1 MGSVLLK
8 HSPNSE
14 GQIASLRFR
23 PANGCISTSA
33 HTAGLIGPIRP
44 SDSSIV
50 VYSRQAHKRMCT
62 WERQHI
68 GTQLIQRRLRC
79 ISLPKSNRSSV
90 PSSHVLHVA
99 RARLYCE
106 EPLMKTKWL
115 SLVPGL
121 LLVCGASLA
130 HHGNASFDTE
140 HSVTLKATITSFVWT
155 NPHSQ
160 IYFDVKDEN
169 GRVTHWS
176 L

>member
-1 MGSVLLK
+1 M
-8 HSPNSE
+8 
-14 GQIASLRFR
+14 
-23 PANGCISTSA
+23 
-33 HTAGLIGPIRP
+33 
-44 SDSSIV
+44 
-50 VYSRQAHKRMCT
+50 
-62 WERQHI
+62 
-68 GTQLIQRRLRC
+68 
-79 ISLPKSNRSSV
+79 
-90 PSSHVLHVA
+90 A

-160 IYFDVKDEN
+160 IYFDVKDEK

-176 L
+176 CEAAQPALLHRGGWTRNSLKPGDHVTIVAHVAKSGAPVAYLQKIILADGEELKLGAL